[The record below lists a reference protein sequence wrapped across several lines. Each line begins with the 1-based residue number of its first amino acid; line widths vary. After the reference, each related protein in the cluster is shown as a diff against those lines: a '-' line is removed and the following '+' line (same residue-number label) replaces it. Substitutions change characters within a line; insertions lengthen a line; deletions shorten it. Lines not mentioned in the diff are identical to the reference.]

1 MGFYEQIAP
10 YYDYIFPAGEEQ
22 LGFLQKAAGLP
33 PKKILDVACGS
44 GEYSVKLAQSGYD
57 VWATDID
64 AEMVRLAGQKATDAR
79 VRVKTFISD
88 MRQLDKH
95 ISEKFDC
102 IFCIGNSIV
111 HVGSAEAVLSAVLQ
125 MKSLLAPGGKLLL
138 QIINFDRVL
147 AKGVTSLPT
156 IYNQEI
162 NLEFQRNYTRDEGR
176 GLIYFDTILTVNKDN
191 GQSRFENRVEL
202 FTLKAVSLKDILS
215 KAGFST
221 INLFGGFNRE
231 PYIPDESFLLVTEAY
246 RAEER
251 NFL

>member
-22 LGFLQKAAGLP
+22 LRFLQEAAGHP

-44 GEYSVKLAQSGYD
+44 GEYSVRLAQSGYE

-64 AEMVRLAGQKATDAR
+64 VEMVRLAGQKAIAGN
-79 VRVKTFISD
+79 VGIKTFISD

-95 ISEKFDC
+95 IREQFDC

-125 MKSLLAPGGKLLL
+125 MKNRLAQGGKLLL

-147 AKGVTSLPT
+147 VKGVTSLPT
-156 IYNQEI
+156 IINKEI
-162 NLEFQRNYTRDEGR
+162 NLEFQRNYTRDESR
-176 GLIYFDTILTVNKDN
+176 GLIYFDTVLTVNKDN
-191 GQSRFENRVEL
+191 EKKRFENRVEL
-202 FTLKAVSLKDILS
+202 FPLKSISLKNILDR
-215 KAGFST
+215 AGFGT
-221 INLFGGFNRE
+221 VNLFGGFNRE
-231 PYIPDESFLLVTEAY
+231 PYIPDESFLLVTEA
-246 RAEER
+246 
-251 NFL
+251 F